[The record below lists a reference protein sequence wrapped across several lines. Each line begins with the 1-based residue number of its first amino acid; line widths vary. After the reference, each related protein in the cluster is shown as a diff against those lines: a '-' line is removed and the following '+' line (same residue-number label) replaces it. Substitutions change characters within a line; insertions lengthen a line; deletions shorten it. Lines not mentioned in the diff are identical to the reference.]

1 MPIPLVERSEKE
13 IARAI
18 KKRVEALGEVKD
30 CHQVTVRITGKRC
43 DVDLH
48 VSLDVSLRFEDVHR
62 IASKI
67 EREVRHILPRARVTV
82 QTDPHGHR
90 REDIRTLVKEIADK
104 VPGSRGVHNVHVQ
117 RIDETLHLDLHL
129 EVSANMTVKRANEIS
144 NEIERKLKAAN
155 PQISEITIHMES
167 ASDLISRELQG
178 GGTEVKWYVTHAAKR
193 FPEIKTVHGIR
204 IRRIGDRLHVVLR
217 CRFDPKLSMK
227 QAHEVSTK
235 LEAAIKSAY
244 PTIDRIDV
252 REEPAEA

>member
-18 KKRVEALGEVKD
+18 KKRVEAISDVKD
-30 CHQVTVRITGKRC
+30 CHLVTVRITGKRC

-117 RIDETLHLDLHL
+117 RINEHLCLDFHL

-155 PQISEITIHMES
+155 PHISEITIHMES

-178 GGTEVKWYVTHAAKR
+178 GGTEFKWFVEHAVKR
-193 FPEIKTVHGIR
+193 FPEIKKVHGIR
-204 IRRIGDRLHVVLR
+204 IRRIGDRLHLVLH
-217 CRFDPKLSMK
+217 CRFDPNLTMK
-227 QAHEVSTK
+227 QAHDVSTK
-235 LEAAIKSAY
+235 LENAIRVAY
-244 PTIDRIDV
+244 PIVDRIDV
-252 REEPAEA
+252 HEEPA